1 MDILK
6 IKGALYTDKKSSKE
20 AVLPFL
26 NKRIILQDGVP
37 VFQFIDNSGV
47 DGNSIHKIKVAK
59 EIVFGFDTFL
69 KHKTTGRILFKPRKL
84 SEMVNYIDERELPNY
99 RFVLDTSDKEILSEI
114 IQQLLYLDIDIEV
127 MLFDEEAERRKM
139 EAFSERYG
147 DLKAALDKAQ
157 SRISCAPGN
166 EITEDKNAILKAVSD
181 IGGMLMD
188 MESKN
193 LKVAMMALKKSGK
206 SVLVN
211 CFLGDEYA
219 PASTELPTFNS
230 CIYTKSRDKKI
241 SVNYQGRN
249 IPFSKPAE
257 VKEYILD
264 EFRNAQMDKKD
275 GYVLDDMEI
284 NYVANENSLCDYT
297 IIDTPGPDLAGTDH
311 KKVAYKWIGD
321 ADVVVFIVDYTKHLT
336 RSEEEFFRDIK
347 AAFEDHNKI
356 YSFIV
361 VVNKLDLMYLSEE
374 KKSAVRFIDFLRSK
388 LKELG
393 YKGFIVLGV
402 SALQY
407 FYAQKAFRIKDCSG
421 LNTNDGGQLRE
432 CLNSS
437 LKKYQGKE
445 EMTIL
450 SFIDNQIRNMMWFH
464 GKEWATFRTLREKSG
479 VEQLIKYI
487 NYIAVEKASIEL
499 FNHKMS
505 LIDRRLLDIKE
516 GYITNRIEKLR
527 RKRDELREKT
537 DAAERLYGETMIGL
551 SEKASFDG
559 NIDGMERDITLAH
572 KSLQLVINM
581 HTDNV
586 MRSLT
591 EALTSLSGDELMAL
605 QGGSGPKEIDEISS
619 EIKKGAVEKNYIH
632 MMGKYQKMINNDLS
646 RKEKALQEQSIAI
659 LDKVMQYKEYMK
671 TQDIPDI
678 DIAMPKLPQSFIRFD
693 FQGNELKLKGLFDPA
708 FFKGRLA
715 RRRGLWGFLLLALS
729 LGRVNRRTGNLKFDA
744 IQMKKAIFLI
754 RKGFE
759 DVTHTWMAGQS
770 ADLLSHIHGHLDALK
785 TEISKEVD
793 RVAGIYKSVFD
804 GIIEEL
810 NRSKAEIES
819 RIEFLEDAE
828 RGMEGFCG
836 LWEEFKTEQT
846 VK

>member
-1 MDILK
+1 MDIIK
-6 IKGALYTDKKSSKE
+6 IKGALYTQKKSSKD
-20 AVLPFL
+20 AVFPFL
-26 NKRIILQDGVP
+26 NKRIILQDEMP

-69 KHKTTGRILFKPRKL
+69 KHKSTGRILFKPRKL
-84 SEMVNYIDERELPNY
+84 SELVNYIDEPELPNY
-99 RFVLDTSDKEILSEI
+99 RFVLDTEDKEILSEI
-114 IQQLLYLDIDIEV
+114 IQQMLYLDIEIEV
-127 MLFDEEAERRKM
+127 MLGDEESERRKM
-139 EAFSERYG
+139 EVFSENYG

-157 SRISCAPGN
+157 SRISCIHGG
-166 EITEDKNAILKAVSD
+166 EIREEKDTILNVVSD
-181 IGGMLMD
+181 IGGMLTD
-188 MESKN
+188 MENKN

-211 CFLGDEYA
+211 CLLGDEYA

-230 CIYTKSRDKKI
+230 CIYAKSRDKKI

-249 IPFSKPAE
+249 ISFNKPSD

-264 EFRNAQMDKKD
+264 EFRTAQMDKKD

-284 NYVANENSLCDYT
+284 NYVAGEDSLCDYT

-336 RSEEEFFRDIK
+336 KSEEEFFRDIK
-347 AAFEDHNKI
+347 AAFEEHNKI

-421 LNTNDGGQLRE
+421 LDTDDGAQLRE

-437 LKKYQGKE
+437 LRKYQGME

-450 SFIDNQIRNMMWFH
+450 SFVDNQIRNMMWFH
-464 GKEWATFRTLREKSG
+464 GKEWATFGTLREKSG

-505 LIDRRLLDIKE
+505 LIDRRLMDIKE
-516 GYITNRIEKLR
+516 GYIANRIEKLK
-527 RKRDELREKT
+527 RKRDELREKM
-537 DAAERLYGETMIGL
+537 DAAAGLYEEAMLAL
-551 SEKASFDG
+551 SGKAVFDG
-559 NIDGMERDITLAH
+559 NIDGMGRDLTLAH
-572 KSLQLVINM
+572 KSLQLIINM

-586 MRSLT
+586 MRSLIK
-591 EALTSLSGDELMAL
+591 ALMSLSAEELIAL
-605 QGGSGPKEIDEISS
+605 QNGSRLEATDKISS

-632 MMGKYQKMINNDLS
+632 MMGKYQKSINNDLS
-646 RKEKALQEQSIAI
+646 RKEKELREQSRSM
-659 LDKVMQYKEYMK
+659 LDKAMQYKEYMK
-671 TQDIPDI
+671 TQDVPDI
-678 DIAMPKLPQSFIRFD
+678 DIAMPKLLQSFIRFD
-693 FQGNELKLKGLFDPA
+693 FQGKVLKLEGLFDPA

-715 RRRGLWGFLLLALS
+715 RRRGLWGFLQLTLS
-729 LGRVNRRTGNLKFDA
+729 LGRINRRTGNLKFDA
-744 IQMKKAIFLI
+744 IQMKKAVFLI
-754 RKGFE
+754 RKSLE
-759 DVTHTWMAGQS
+759 DVTHTWMSGQS
-770 ADLLSHIHGHLDALK
+770 ADLLSHINQHLDGLK
-785 TEISKEVD
+785 NEISKEVD
-793 RVAGIYKSVFD
+793 RVAGIYKSIFD
-804 GIIEEL
+804 GIIQEL
-810 NRSKAEIES
+810 NRSRAEIES

>member
-6 IKGALYTDKKSSKE
+6 IKGALYTQKKSNKD
-20 AVLPFL
+20 AVFPFL
-26 NKRIILQDGVP
+26 NKKIILQDEMP

-47 DGNSIHKIKVAK
+47 DGNSINKIKVAK
-59 EIVFGFDTFL
+59 EIVFGFDTLL
-69 KHKTTGRILFKPRKL
+69 KHKSTGRILFKPRKL
-84 SEMVNYIDERELPNY
+84 SELVNYIDERELANY
-99 RFVLDTSDKEILSEI
+99 RFVLDTVDKEILSEI
-114 IQQLLYLDIDIEV
+114 IQQLLYLDIDMEV
-127 MLFDEEAERRKM
+127 MLLDEEAERRKM
-139 EAFSERYG
+139 EVFSEKYG

-166 EITEDKNAILKAVSD
+166 EIREEKDRILKVVSD
-181 IGGMLMD
+181 IADMLTD
-188 MESKN
+188 MENRN
-193 LKVAMMALKKSGK
+193 LSVAMMALKKSGK

-211 CFLGDEYA
+211 CFLGEEYA

-249 IPFSKPAE
+249 IPFKNPSD
-257 VKEYILD
+257 VKDYILD
-264 EFRNAQMDKKD
+264 EFRSAQMDKKD

-284 NYVANENSLCDYT
+284 NYVANEDSLCDYT

-336 RSEEEFFRDIK
+336 KSEEEFFRDIK
-347 AAFEDHNKI
+347 SAFEEHNKI

-407 FYAQKAFRIKDCSG
+407 FYAQKAFRIKDCCG
-421 LNTNDGGQLRE
+421 LDTDDGEQLRE

-437 LKKYQGKE
+437 LKKYQGRE

-479 VEQLIKYI
+479 VEQLIRYI

-499 FNHKMS
+499 FNHRMS

-527 RKRDELREKT
+527 RKRDELQEKT
-537 DAAERLYGETMIGL
+537 DAAARLYEETML
-551 SEKASFDG
+551 ATAEKAVFDG
-559 NIDGMERDITLAH
+559 NIDGMERDINLAH
-572 KSLQLVINM
+572 KSLQLIMNM

-591 EALTSLSGDELMAL
+591 KALTSLSGEELIAL
-605 QGGSGPKEIDEISS
+605 QNGSGLKAIDEISS
-619 EIKKGAVEKNYIH
+619 EIKEGVVEKNYIH
-632 MMGKYQKMINNDLS
+632 MMGKYQKAINNDLN
-646 RKEKALQEQSIAI
+646 RKEKELQEQGRSM

-671 TQDIPDI
+671 GQNGPDV

-693 FQGNELKLKGLFDPA
+693 FQGKALKLKGLFDPA

-715 RRRGLWGFLLLALS
+715 RKRGLWGFWMLALS
-729 LGRVNRRTGNLKFDA
+729 LGRINRRTGNLKFDA
-744 IQMKKAIFLI
+744 IQMKKAVFLI
-754 RKGFE
+754 RKSLE
-759 DVTHTWMAGQS
+759 DVTHTWMSGQS

-793 RVAGIYKSVFD
+793 RVAGIYKSIFD
-804 GIIEEL
+804 GIIQEL
-810 NRSKAEIES
+810 NRSKEEIES

-846 VK
+846 VI